1 MAQKTFAQLVAEQE
15 KLLKTKNRIDK
26 RFYNGLY
33 DRFVNPVLTREH
45 VPVSWRW
52 DANPKTNPYMIE
64 RLGIG
69 TAFNAG
75 AMEFEGRI
83 IVMARTDG
91 HDRKSFFAV
100 AESKTGIDGF
110 RFWDEPVVMPETE
123 DPDTNVY
130 DMRLTR
136 HEDGWIYGLFCS
148 ERRDPKA
155 APHDLSS
162 AVAACGIARTKD
174 LRKWERLPDLKTG
187 GSQQR
192 NVVLHP
198 EYVNGK
204 YLLYTRPTDGF
215 IDAGTQSGIAYAL
228 VDSMERAVIGHETVF
243 EERIYHTIKEVK
255 NGQGAPPIRT
265 KHGWLHVAH
274 GVRNCAAGLRY
285 VLYAFLTDLAEPW
298 KVIAAPGGH
307 LIAPLKEERVGD
319 VSNVVFSNGMVA
331 KKNGELLIY
340 YASSDTRLHVAR
352 TDVERMVDYCRNT
365 PPDARRSYACVQQRL
380 ELIRRN
386 QAFLAKKGKQAR

>member
-15 KLLKTKNRIDK
+15 KLLKARNRIDK

-174 LRKWERLPDLKTG
+174 LKTWDRLPDLKTG

-198 EYVNGK
+198 EYVDGK

-228 VDSMERAVIGHETVF
+228 VDSMERAVIGHEAVF

-331 KKNGELLIY
+331 KKDGELLIY

-352 TDVERMVDYCRNT
+352 TDVERMVDYCKNT

-386 QAFLAKKGKQAR
+386 RAFLAKGRKAK